1 MIDPRDLAIGYYN
14 SGVDELLFLDAVA
27 ALYGRNNLFTLIN
40 ELCSEI
46 FIPVTVGGG
55 IRSVK
60 DAEFALANGADRV
73 AINTAAVNNI
83 HVIEEVAKNFGA
95 QAVVGSIEA
104 KSFRGQSFVYTHN
117 GREPT
122 DLIVT
127 DWAKSLENA
136 GCGEILITSID
147 KDGTKKGFDEVLNEK
162 ISSAVSCPVV
172 SSGGFGRLNHL
183 DSIVKSGSISG
194 IAVATAF
201 HYSIENVESIRGYI
215 MRTGSNVK

>member
-1 MIDPRDLAIGYYN
+1 MVYPKPGF
-14 SGVDELLFLDAVA
+14 V
-27 ALYGRNNLFTLIN
+27 
-40 ELCSEI
+40 I

-83 HVIEEVAKNFGA
+83 NVIEEIAKNFGT
-95 QAVVGSIEA
+95 QAIVGSIEA
-104 KSFRGQSFVYTHN
+104 KAFGEQSFVFTHN

-122 DLIVT
+122 DRIIT

-147 KDGTKKGFDEVLNEK
+147 RDGTKKGFDVALNEK
-162 ISSAVSCPVV
+162 ICAAVSCPVV
-172 SSGGFGRLNHL
+172 SSGGFGRLEHL
-183 DSIVKSGSISG
+183 DPIVKSGALSG
-194 IAVATAF
+194 VAVATAL
-201 HYSIENVESIRGYI
+201 HYGIEKIETIREYIQRASSNVEQ
-215 MRTGSNVK
+215 